1 MPNLTS
7 STPHP
12 DRRGLVRAV
21 LARIREG
28 AENGRISSDKIEYVC
43 EELGIEGGAR
53 GRIEAALPGLGI
65 TVVDPVEVPAAR
77 TSHDATQATAQRP
90 SAGKR
95 REDSRL
101 GAVTRLAHRYVF
113 GGRISPQVFD
123 GVVRISGLGENEV
136 DAFALYLRESGVSI
150 THSNSEGVAECETE
164 PPSAPGHSPGETAG
178 PRGRGSEA
186 SAPGTTAVVVSPK
199 LRDAIAEARRV
210 LAEDRRQPRPDKRL
224 LAARAEMG
232 LSALMRGGEFLD
244 QELQEAELA
253 ALEPDDERR
262 RAYEAMV
269 LHNQR
274 LVYSLAFKYEG
285 QGLETE
291 DLVQH
296 GMQGLMHAVVKF
308 DGSRGFRFS
317 TYATWWIRQAITR
330 AIADEGALIRIPVH
344 MHEKMAKV
352 AATERALAIQGR
364 GTGAAQVAV
373 HSGLTVSEIDQVRRL
388 TYRTDSLDRE
398 IRGDTTLLTLVGED
412 RSRALPSP
420 EEQLMEEEHKRETRE
435 LLSCLTS
442 HREREVIERRMGW
455 TTGERQTLDVI
466 GEHFGVTR
474 ERIRQIE
481 KRALTT
487 LREVHV
493 HGVQQSVPVEG
504 KKGRK
509 RRKKRARRPD
519 PVPASPRVDKE
530 R

>member
-7 STPHP
+7 STPPP

-28 AENGRISSDKIEYVC
+28 AENGRISSEKIEYVC
-43 EELGIEGGAR
+43 EELGIESEAR
-53 GRIEAALPGLGI
+53 GRIEATLPGMGI
-65 TVVDPVEVPAAR
+65 TVVGPVEVPAAR
-77 TSHDATQATAQRP
+77 NSHDATQATAHRP
-90 SAGKR
+90 PVGKQQ
-95 REDSRL
+95 EDSRL
-101 GAVTRLAHRYVF
+101 GAVVRLARRYVF
-113 GGRISPQVFD
+113 GGGISPQVFD
-123 GVVRISGLGENEV
+123 GVVRISGLRENEV
-136 DAFALYLRESGVSI
+136 EDFVIHLRESGVSI
-150 THSNSEGVAECETE
+150 THSKNAGVVEPEEGPESVHGSSRSETVGSRDSVDAAPDTSAAPVNPGLCE
-164 PPSAPGHSPGETAG
+164 
-178 PRGRGSEA
+178 
-186 SAPGTTAVVVSPK
+186 
-199 LRDAIAEARRV
+199 AIAEGRRV
-210 LAEDRRQPRPDKRL
+210 LAEDRVLGRPGERL
-224 LAARAEMG
+224 LAARAETG
-232 LSALMRGGEFLD
+232 LSALMRGGEFPE
-244 QELQEAELA
+244 QEFQEADLA

-296 GMQGLMHAVVKF
+296 GMQGLMRAVVKF

-364 GTGAAQVAV
+364 GTGVAQVAI
-373 HSGLTVSEIDQVRRL
+373 HSGLTVSEVDQVHRL

-412 RSRALPSP
+412 ESRALPSP
-420 EEQLMEEEHKRETRE
+420 EEQLLEDERKRETRE

-442 HREREVIERRMGW
+442 DRAREVIERRMGW

-466 GEHFGVTR
+466 GEYFGVTR

-481 KRALTT
+481 KKALKT
-487 LREVHV
+487 LQEVHV
-493 HGVQQSVPVEG
+493 HGVQQSASAEG

-509 RRKKRARRPD
+509 RRKRRTRRPD
-519 PVPASPRVDKE
+519 PAPVSPRVDEE